1 MAGHSK
7 WANIK
12 HRKARQDAS
21 RGKVWTKVIREIT
34 VAAKGGPDPNDN
46 PRLRLALDKANAAN
60 MPKDTIKRA
69 IQKGSGTGEMGVIEE
84 LTFEGYGPNGV
95 AILVETMTDNRNRT
109 VADVRHAFSKFGGNM
124 GTDGSVAYLFNKLG
138 VVHVDLSH
146 NEDQIMDIA
155 IESGAEDVLINDD
168 GSIDVFRRGIERII
182 ERSPVPIIPLH
193 LGGLWGSMFS
203 RKTKWR
209 LPRLKW
215 SLVSVSVG
223 EPVAAQDVNADDLRM
238 RVAQLKAHY
247 SPNAE

>member
-21 RGKVWTKVIREIT
+21 RGKIWTKVIREIT
-34 VAAKGGPDPNDN
+34 VAAKGGPDPDDN
-46 PRLRLALDKANAAN
+46 PRLRLALDKANASN

-138 VVHVDLSH
+138 IIQVASLYE
-146 NEDQIMDIA
+146 EDSIMEIA
-155 IESGAEDVLINDD
+155 LDAG
-168 GSIDVFRRGIERII
+168 
-182 ERSPVPIIPLH
+182 
-193 LGGLWGSMFS
+193 
-203 RKTKWR
+203 
-209 LPRLKW
+209 
-215 SLVSVSVG
+215 
-223 EPVAAQDVNADDLRM
+223 ADDFIVADEFFEIITSTVNLSSVVEALHSQEIETLDAEITM
-238 RVAQLKAHY
+238 RAETLVHLDQETSQKVLKIMNFMDDLDDVQEVHT
-247 SPNAE
+247 NAEFPDDFVEEA

>member
-21 RGKVWTKVIREIT
+21 RGKIWTKVIREIT
-34 VAAKGGPDPNDN
+34 VAAKGGPDPDDN
-46 PRLRLALDKANAAN
+46 PRLRLALDKANASN

-69 IQKGSGTGEMGVIEE
+69 IQKGSGTGVIEE

-138 VVHVDLSH
+138 IIQVASSYE
-146 NEDQIMDIA
+146 EDSIMEIA
-155 IESGAEDVLINDD
+155 LDAG
-168 GSIDVFRRGIERII
+168 
-182 ERSPVPIIPLH
+182 
-193 LGGLWGSMFS
+193 
-203 RKTKWR
+203 
-209 LPRLKW
+209 
-215 SLVSVSVG
+215 
-223 EPVAAQDVNADDLRM
+223 ADDFIVADEFFEIITSTVNLSSVVEALHSQEIETLDAEITM
-238 RVAQLKAHY
+238 RAETLVHLDQETSQKVLKIMNFMDDLDDVQEVHT
-247 SPNAE
+247 NAEFPDDFVEEA

>member
-34 VAAKGGPDPNDN
+34 VAAKGGPDPDDN

-69 IQKGSGTGEMGVIEE
+69 IQKGSGTGDMGVIEE

-109 VADVRHAFSKFGGNM
+109 VAEVRHAFSKFGGNM
-124 GTDGSVAYLFNKLG
+124 GTDGSVAYLFSKLG
-138 VVHVDLSH
+138 VINLATTY
-146 NEDQIMDIA
+146 NEDDVMEIA
-155 IESGAEDVLINDD
+155 LEAGADD
-168 GSIDVFRRGIERII
+168 FNLADDFYEVVTTPANLSSI
-182 ERSPVPIIPLH
+182 
-193 LGGLWGSMFS
+193 
-203 RKTKWR
+203 
-209 LPRLKW
+209 
-215 SLVSVSVG
+215 
-223 EPVAAQDVNADDLRM
+223 VAALQAKDIDILDAEVTMRAEILVHLDQEASEKVLKIMNFMDDLDD
-238 RVAQLKAHY
+238 VQEVHT
-247 SPNAE
+247 NAEFSDDFTEEK

>member
-21 RGKVWTKVIREIT
+21 RGKIWTKVIREIT
-34 VAAKGGPDPNDN
+34 VAAKGGADPDDN
-46 PRLRLALDKANAAN
+46 PRLRLALDKANASN

-138 VVHVDLSH
+138 IIQVASSYE
-146 NEDQIMDIA
+146 EDSIMEIA
-155 IESGAEDVLINDD
+155 LDAG
-168 GSIDVFRRGIERII
+168 
-182 ERSPVPIIPLH
+182 
-193 LGGLWGSMFS
+193 
-203 RKTKWR
+203 
-209 LPRLKW
+209 
-215 SLVSVSVG
+215 
-223 EPVAAQDVNADDLRM
+223 ADDFIVADEFFEIITSTVNLSSVVEALHSQEIETLDAEITM
-238 RVAQLKAHY
+238 RAETLVHLDQETSQKVLKIMNFMDDLDDVQEVHT
-247 SPNAE
+247 NAEFPDDFVEEA

>member
-21 RGKVWTKVIREIT
+21 RGKIWTKVIREIT
-34 VAAKGGPDPNDN
+34 VAAKGGPDPDDN
-46 PRLRLALDKANAAN
+46 PRLRLALDKANASN

-69 IQKGSGTGEMGVIEE
+69 IQKGSGTGEMGIIEE

-138 VVHVDLSH
+138 
-146 NEDQIMDIA
+146 A
-155 IESGAEDVLINDD
+155 IQ
-168 GSIDVFRRGIERII
+168 
-182 ERSPVPIIPLH
+182 
-193 LGGLWGSMFS
+193 
-203 RKTKWR
+203 
-209 LPRLKW
+209 
-215 SLVSVSVG
+215 
-223 EPVAAQDVNADDLRM
+223 VAASYEEDLIMEIALEAGADDFVATDDFFEIITSPSNLSIVAEALQAKDIEILDTETTM
-238 RVAQLKAHY
+238 RAETLVHLDQESSEKVLKIMNFMDDLDDVQEVHT
-247 SPNAE
+247 NAEFPDDFIEAE

>member
-21 RGKVWTKVIREIT
+21 RGKIWTKVIREIT
-34 VAAKGGPDPNDN
+34 VAAKGGPDPDDN
-46 PRLRLALDKANAAN
+46 PRLRLALDKANASN

-69 IQKGSGTGEMGVIEE
+69 IQKGSGTGDMGVIEE

-138 VVHVDLSH
+138 IIQVASSYE
-146 NEDQIMDIA
+146 EDSIMEIA
-155 IESGAEDVLINDD
+155 LDAG
-168 GSIDVFRRGIERII
+168 
-182 ERSPVPIIPLH
+182 
-193 LGGLWGSMFS
+193 
-203 RKTKWR
+203 
-209 LPRLKW
+209 
-215 SLVSVSVG
+215 
-223 EPVAAQDVNADDLRM
+223 ADDFIVADEFFEIITSTVNLSSVVEALHSQEIETLDAEITM
-238 RVAQLKAHY
+238 RAETLVHLDQETSQKVLKIMNFMDDLDDVQEVHT
-247 SPNAE
+247 NAEFPDDFVEEA

>member
-21 RGKVWTKVIREIT
+21 RGKIWTKVIREIT
-34 VAAKGGPDPNDN
+34 VAAKGGPDPDDN
-46 PRLRLALDKANAAN
+46 PRLRLALDKANASN

-138 VVHVDLSH
+138 IIQVASSYE
-146 NEDQIMDIA
+146 EDSIMEIA
-155 IESGAEDVLINDD
+155 LDAG
-168 GSIDVFRRGIERII
+168 
-182 ERSPVPIIPLH
+182 
-193 LGGLWGSMFS
+193 
-203 RKTKWR
+203 
-209 LPRLKW
+209 
-215 SLVSVSVG
+215 
-223 EPVAAQDVNADDLRM
+223 ADDFLVADEFFEIITSAVNLSSVVEALHSQEIETLDAEITM
-238 RVAQLKAHY
+238 RAETLVHLDQETSEKVLKIMNFMDDLDDVQEVHT
-247 SPNAE
+247 NAEFPDDFVEEA

>member
-21 RGKVWTKVIREIT
+21 RGKIWTKVIREIT
-34 VAAKGGPDPNDN
+34 VAAKGGPDPDDN
-46 PRLRLALDKANAAN
+46 PRLRLALDKANASN

-69 IQKGSGTGEMGVIEE
+69 IQKGSGTGEMGIIEE

-138 VVHVDLSH
+138 VIQVATSYEEDL
-146 NEDQIMDIA
+146 IMEIA
-155 IESGAEDVLINDD
+155 LEAG
-168 GSIDVFRRGIERII
+168 
-182 ERSPVPIIPLH
+182 
-193 LGGLWGSMFS
+193 
-203 RKTKWR
+203 
-209 LPRLKW
+209 
-215 SLVSVSVG
+215 
-223 EPVAAQDVNADDLRM
+223 ADDFVATDDFFEIITSPSNLSIVVEALQVKDIEILDTETTM
-238 RVAQLKAHY
+238 RAETLVHLDQESSEKVLKIMNFMDDLDDVQEVHT
-247 SPNAE
+247 NAEFPDDFIEAE

>member
-21 RGKVWTKVIREIT
+21 RGKIWTKVIREIT
-34 VAAKGGPDPNDN
+34 VAAKGGPDPDDN
-46 PRLRLALDKANAAN
+46 PRLRLALDKANASN

-69 IQKGSGTGEMGVIEE
+69 IQKGSGTGDMGVIEE

-138 VVHVDLSH
+138 IIQVASSYE
-146 NEDQIMDIA
+146 EDSIMEIA
-155 IESGAEDVLINDD
+155 LDAG
-168 GSIDVFRRGIERII
+168 
-182 ERSPVPIIPLH
+182 
-193 LGGLWGSMFS
+193 
-203 RKTKWR
+203 
-209 LPRLKW
+209 
-215 SLVSVSVG
+215 
-223 EPVAAQDVNADDLRM
+223 ADDFIVADEFFEIITSTVNLSSVVEALHSQEIETLDAEITM
-238 RVAQLKAHY
+238 RAETLVHLDQETSEKVLKIMNFMDDLDDVQEVHT
-247 SPNAE
+247 NAEFPDDFVEEA

>member
-21 RGKVWTKVIREIT
+21 RGKIWTKVIREIT
-34 VAAKGGPDPNDN
+34 VAAKGGPDPDDN
-46 PRLRLALDKANAAN
+46 PRLRLALDKANASN

-69 IQKGSGTGEMGVIEE
+69 IQKGSGTGEMGIIEE

-138 VVHVDLSH
+138 VIQVATSYEEDL
-146 NEDQIMDIA
+146 IMEIA
-155 IESGAEDVLINDD
+155 LEAG
-168 GSIDVFRRGIERII
+168 
-182 ERSPVPIIPLH
+182 
-193 LGGLWGSMFS
+193 
-203 RKTKWR
+203 
-209 LPRLKW
+209 
-215 SLVSVSVG
+215 
-223 EPVAAQDVNADDLRM
+223 ADDFVATDDFFEIITSPSNLSIVAEALQAKDIEAFDAETTM
-238 RVAQLKAHY
+238 RAETLVHLDQESSEKVLKIMNFMDDLDDVQEVHT
-247 SPNAE
+247 NAEFPDDFIEAE